1 MLTLYLLRHGQ
12 TDASRDRRLSGGID
26 ARLSTLGHEMA
37 QAFAESYSAT
47 PWHAIY
53 SSPQR
58 RALDT
63 AAPLA
68 AKTGMQVQVLD
79 GLREVTYGAWE
90 GILEDEVR
98 RRWPVEYG
106 WWAADPATRSTPG
119 GETGLQV
126 AARALA
132 AIELIRSA
140 HESGRVLV
148 VSHKTTLRLVICG
161 LLGIDLRRFRDR
173 IAQPVASL
181 SELQIDGPNALL
193 KRLADVSHLP
203 PRLRDLPGS

>member
-1 MLTLYLLRHGQ
+1 MIDLYLLRHGQ
-12 TDASRDRRLSGGID
+12 TDASRERRFSGGLE
-26 ARLSTLGHEMA
+26 AELSTIGREMA
-37 QAFAESYSAT
+37 EAFAAAYAHT

-58 RALDT
+58 RARDT

-68 AKTGMQVQVLD
+68 AATGMEVQVLD

-90 GILEDEVR
+90 GLLEDEVR
-98 RRWPVEYG
+98 ERWPAEYG

-132 AIELIRSA
+132 AIERIRSG
-140 HESGRVLV
+140 HDGGPVLV
-148 VSHKTTLRLVICG
+148 VSHKSTLRLIVCA
-161 LLGIDLRRFRDR
+161 LLGIDLRRFRER
-173 IAQPVASL
+173 VAQPVASVTQF
-181 SELQIDGPNALL
+181 QIDGAHALL
-193 KRLADVSHLP
+193 LRLGDVSHLP
-203 PRLRDLPGS
+203 PQLRRLPGS